1 MFNFFLHTSL
11 LQCDKYALT
20 LWRIHDIIQSS
31 NYKTRKIMR
40 KSILM
45 GLALVAALAFVSCKS
60 SESSYKKA
68 YEKAKAQ
75 EMAQTNTTDQVETA
89 PVTVAPVVTTPVS
102 TTAANTENDRQER
115 LTVMNGGTLKAFNVV
130 CGSFS
135 SVDNANNLRNTLVAK
150 GYSAQV
156 AQNPET
162 GMYRVIAASFD
173 DRASAVTSRD
183 QLRGTYPDAWL
194 LYRTY

>member
-1 MFNFFLHTSL
+1 
-11 LQCDKYALT
+11 
-20 LWRIHDIIQSS
+20 
-31 NYKTRKIMR
+31 MR
-40 KSILM
+40 KSIFM

-75 EMAQTNTTDQVETA
+75 EMAQTKITDQVESA
-89 PVTVAPVVTTPVS
+89 PVSVTPVVTTPV

-135 SVDNANNLRNTLVAK
+135 NVDNANNLRNTLVAK

-173 DRASAVTSRD
+173 DRASAVQSRD

>member
-1 MFNFFLHTSL
+1 
-11 LQCDKYALT
+11 
-20 LWRIHDIIQSS
+20 
-31 NYKTRKIMR
+31 MR

-75 EMAQTNTTDQVETA
+75 EMAQAKVADQVETA
-89 PVTVAPVVTTPVS
+89 PVSVTPVVTTPV

-135 SVDNANNLRNTLVAK
+135 NVDNANDLRNTLVGK

>member
-1 MFNFFLHTSL
+1 M
-11 LQCDKYALT
+11 K
-20 LWRIHDIIQSS
+20 
-31 NYKTRKIMR
+31 KK
-40 KSILM
+40 LM
-45 GLALVAALAFVSCKS
+45 LGLALIAALAFVSCKS

-75 EMAQTNTTDQVETA
+75 EMARANTTDQVETA
-89 PVTVAPVVTTPVS
+89 PVSVTPVVTTPVA
-102 TTAANTENDRQER
+102 TPEANSANDRQER

-162 GMYRVIAASFD
+162 GMYRVIASSFD
-173 DRASAVTSRD
+173 DRASAVASRD

>member
-1 MFNFFLHTSL
+1 MKKIL
-11 LQCDKYALT
+11 LIGIA
-20 LWRIHDIIQSS
+20 IVS
-31 NYKTRKIMR
+31 
-40 KSILM
+40 
-45 GLALVAALAFVSCKS
+45 VLAFTSCKTS

-75 EMAQTNTTDQVETA
+75 EMENSHSQQT
-89 PVTVAPVVTTPVS
+89 TTPVAITPVVS
-102 TTAANTENDRQER
+102 PVTTTTTTQTTQTTQSYTPVVENKNNDKQER
-115 LTVMNGGTLKAFNVV
+115 LNVMNGGTIKSFNVV

-135 SVDNANNLRNTLVAK
+135 KIDNANNLRNTLVSK

-162 GMYRVIAASFD
+162 GMYRVIAATFD
-173 DRASAVTSRD
+173 DRAAAVSLRD
-183 QLRGTYPDAWL
+183 QLKGTYPDAWL

>member
-1 MFNFFLHTSL
+1 MKKKL
-11 LQCDKYALT
+11 
-20 LWRIHDIIQSS
+20 
-31 NYKTRKIMR
+31 
-40 KSILM
+40 LM
-45 GLALVAALAFVSCKS
+45 GIAFVAALVFVSCKS

-75 EMAQTNTTDQVETA
+75 ELSQTETSDQVETP
-89 PVTVAPVVTTPVS
+89 PVTVTPVVTTTPV
-102 TTAANTENDRQER
+102 TQIENTDNDRQER
-115 LTVMNGGTLKAFNVV
+115 LNVMNGGTLKAFNVV

-135 SVDNANNLRNTLVAK
+135 NVDNANNLRNTLVAK

-173 DRASAVTSRD
+173 DRASAVNSRNL
-183 QLRGTYPDAWL
+183 LRATYPDAWL

>member
-1 MFNFFLHTSL
+1 M
-11 LQCDKYALT
+11 K
-20 LWRIHDIIQSS
+20 
-31 NYKTRKIMR
+31 KK
-40 KSILM
+40 LM
-45 GLALVAALAFVSCKS
+45 MGIAFVAALVLVSCKS

-75 EMAQTNTTDQVETA
+75 ELTQTETTDQVETP
-89 PVTVAPVVTTPVS
+89 PVTVTPVVTPVE
-102 TTAANTENDRQER
+102 NTDNDRQER
-115 LTVMNGGTLKAFNVV
+115 LNVMNGGTLKAFNVV

-135 SVDNANNLRNTLVAK
+135 KVDNANNLRNTLVAK

-173 DRASAVTSRD
+173 DRASAVNSRD
-183 QLRGTYPDAWL
+183 LLRATYPDAWL